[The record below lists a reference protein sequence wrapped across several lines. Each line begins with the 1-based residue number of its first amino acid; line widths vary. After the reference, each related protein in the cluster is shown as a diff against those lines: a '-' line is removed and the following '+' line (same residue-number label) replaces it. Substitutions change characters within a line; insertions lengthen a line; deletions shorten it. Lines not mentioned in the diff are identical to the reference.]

1 MRWRVKKSLFG
12 VSGFHYVSLVL
23 KWVMFAFY
31 WQKRQRPVLIGNAW
45 AEQKIRS
52 SSSTRSVYCVKGF
65 WGSKFEP
72 LCFWLLGY
80 FSVYFRFPGQFQSL
94 VTVETPTI
102 LKFNSSAIR
111 FSLYPKKCFL
121 RKVCCFSAIRVEKR
135 SFTDFKIVL
144 LDVRARHN
152 FSFFRQIVLLDINN
166 IYNTDFIGV

>member
-111 FSLYPKKCFL
+111 FSPVLWNRKKIKIPL
-121 RKVCCFSAIRVEKR
+121 PNQLPSEKN
-135 SFTDFKIVL
+135 SKIPL
-144 LDVRARHN
+144 PYLFHR
-152 FSFFRQIVLLDINN
+152 
-166 IYNTDFIGV
+166 